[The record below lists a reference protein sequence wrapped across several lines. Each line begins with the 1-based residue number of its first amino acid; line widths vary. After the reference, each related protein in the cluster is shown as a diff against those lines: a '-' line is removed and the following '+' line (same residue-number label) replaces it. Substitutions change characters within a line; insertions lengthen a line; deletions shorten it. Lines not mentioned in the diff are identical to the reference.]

1 MKDDRGDNDLEV
13 VIDKLTKQKEFLQFQ
28 CRKAGTTIEG
38 YKMLI
43 EEQKKEIW
51 QLKLIAS
58 ENGFL
63 YCGVFKYPKL
73 MGYIVLSPIAI
84 EYSNHSHISMELL
97 LMFLLFI
104 IDHLLSPHQCM
115 FLFTKLQINT

>member
-28 CRKAGTTIEG
+28 CRKAGTTIEV

-58 ENGFL
+58 ENEKNKNL
-63 YCGVFKYPKL
+63 L
-73 MGYIVLSPIAI
+73 QGYKNVIQDLS
-84 EYSNHSHISMELL
+84 SRLV
-97 LMFLLFI
+97 
-104 IDHLLSPHQCM
+104 
-115 FLFTKLQINT
+115 K